1 MKKVNRYYSKSGD
14 CSITK
19 LTRKH
24 CQACRFKKCCEI
36 GMRKD
41 LIMSDQEVNEKRE
54 LIRVNREK
62 RRLMKESVERNQEL
76 RSIKE
81 SFRKQQ
87 EATSLQTHS
96 IWQQFQPEF
105 SIIQVKYNLI
115 F

>member
-1 MKKVNRYYSKSGD
+1 
-14 CSITK
+14 
-19 LTRKH
+19 
-24 CQACRFKKCCEI
+24 
-36 GMRKD
+36 
-41 LIMSDQEVNEKRE
+41 MSDQEVNEKRE